1 LALASGS
8 PRFVQATEEKRKVES
23 RKQKRQSL
31 SITPTRILP
40 LFQLHIL
47 ITGACG
53 FVGSSLCRAMAEA
66 GLGWT
71 ITGLDNLGRRGS
83 ELNRP
88 SLQAWGVNLIHGD
101 LRCPS
106 DVAALPRV
114 D

>member
-1 LALASGS
+1 
-8 PRFVQATEEKRKVES
+8 
-23 RKQKRQSL
+23 
-31 SITPTRILP
+31 
-40 LFQLHIL
+40 
-47 ITGACG
+47 
-53 FVGSSLCRAMAEA
+53 MAEA